1 MPQPVVFVLKGYPR
15 LSETF
20 IAQEIRALEA
30 RGLDIRIVSLRNPT
44 DDGVHPIHREIEAPV
59 SYLPEYLRDDW
70 GRVWRSWRI
79 ARRLPGYRKAFRLW
93 RADYRRDRTVNR
105 IRRFGQACVLAA
117 EFPSDAGAIHAHFLH
132 TPASVARYAAHMLGV
147 PWSCSAHARDIW
159 TSPDWEKRDKLAD
172 LAWCV
177 TCTKTGAEHLQSL
190 APDPARVH
198 LVYHGLDLNRFAT
211 PTTAKAAR
219 NGKRIGD
226 PVRIVSVGRL
236 VEKKGFDVLIS
247 ALALIDRQLNW
258 KLTHIGGGMLGIRL
272 RAQAIRAGIERR
284 VEWRG
289 AQAQE
294 AVLKTLRESDLFVLP
309 SRIAADGDRD
319 GLPNVLM
326 EAASQNL
333 AIVSTTLP
341 AIAELIEHEK
351 TGLLVKPG
359 DAKALAAALARLIQ
373 DPAER
378 SRLGYA
384 AAWRVKRDFDM
395 EDGIRQLS
403 RLFGLPANGDAK
415 PAASGDATDAASST
429 VPATPAATHASTVT
443 AAPAATSQPGS

>member
-1 MPQPVVFVLKGYPR
+1 LPQPVIFVLKGYPR

-30 RGLDIRIVSLRNPT
+30 LGLDIRIVSLRNPT
-44 DDGVHPIHREIEAPV
+44 DDGVHPVHGEIRAPV

-70 GRVWRSWRI
+70 KRVLRSWRK
-79 ARRLPGYRKAFRLW
+79 ARRLPGYRAARRLW
-93 RADYRRDRTVNR
+93 RADFRKDRTVNR

-117 EFPSDAGAIHAHFLH
+117 ECPPEVGALHAHFLH
-132 TPASVARYAAHMLGV
+132 TPASVTRYAAHMLGL

-159 TSPDWEKRDKLAD
+159 TTPDWEKRGKLAD

-177 TCTKTGAEHLQSL
+177 TCTQMGADNLRSL
-190 APDPARVH
+190 AADPARVH
-198 LVYHGLDLNRFAT
+198 LVYHGLDLDRFPT
-211 PTTAKAAR
+211 PTDAKPAR
-219 NGKRIGD
+219 NGKRLGD
-226 PVRIVSVGRL
+226 PVRLIAVGRL
-236 VEKKGFDVLIS
+236 VEKKGFDVLIA
-247 ALALIDRQLNW
+247 ALGLLDKQLNW
-258 KLTHIGGGMLGIRL
+258 KLVHVGGGALQIRL
-272 RAQAIRAGIERR
+272 KAQAIRAGIERR

-289 AQAQE
+289 AAAQG
-294 AVLKTLRESDLFVLP
+294 AVLKALRESDLFVLP

-341 AIAELIEHEK
+341 AIAELIETGK

-359 DAKALAAALARLIQ
+359 DARGLAEALDRLIR

-395 EDGIRQLS
+395 NAGIAQLAA
-403 RLFGLPANGDAK
+403 LFGLPKREFPDE
-415 PAASGDATDAASST
+415 PVATVEPT
-429 VPATPAATHASTVT
+429 Q
-443 AAPAATSQPGS
+443 AAP